1 MKVRTYLLT
10 EGKEEAK
17 AIRDALKTQFKLT
30 NRDVS
35 VKARSGGTSSAVNV
49 TIKGPKALPYWKKIE
64 EIGRGQEHYQ
74 RDQVTQTILA
84 GGNTFV
90 FVNLDWKF
98 RDKLIKKIEAEI
110 SKKITDEFM
119 HGEGGGNAIK
129 VYGDY
134 TVVKDRQSKD
144 DQFWVT
150 HSKSHSAGPNVRSII
165 EAAGR
170 VLHLML
176 KNEDAKN
183 LKKLG

>member
-1 MKVRTYLLT
+1 MKVKDYLT
-10 EGKEEAK
+10 EGYGTDKTK
-17 AIRDALKTQFKLT
+17 AIRDVLKKELKLT
-30 NRDVS
+30 NRDVGVTYKGS
-35 VKARSGGTSSAVNV
+35 INVKVKTV
-49 TIKGPKALPYWKKIE
+49 KALPYMNKIKE
-64 EIGRGQEHYQ
+64 VAEKYESYQ
-74 RDQVTQTILA
+74 RDEVTGSILR

-90 FVNLDWKF
+90 FVELDWKF
-98 RDKLIKKIEAEI
+98 RDQLVKKIEAEI
-110 SKKITDEFM
+110 AKNITDEFM
-119 HGEGGGNAIK
+119 NGEGGGNTIK

-134 TVVKDRQSKD
+134 TVVKDRQAKD